1 MHFFL
6 VISMNYFFNNNVN
19 NKKEKIITNRLIL
32 RKLRREDAES
42 MFKNWDSDPEVAKYT
57 IK

>member
-1 MHFFL
+1 
-6 VISMNYFFNNNVN
+6 MNYFFNNNAN
-19 NKKEKIITNRLIL
+19 NKKERIITNRLIL
-32 RKLRREDAES
+32 RKVRKEDTES

>member
-1 MHFFL
+1 MR
-6 VISMNYFFNNNVN
+6 IT
-19 NKKEKIITNRLIL
+19 KKERIITNRLIL

-42 MFKNWDSDPEVAKYT
+42 MFKNWDSDPEVTKYT